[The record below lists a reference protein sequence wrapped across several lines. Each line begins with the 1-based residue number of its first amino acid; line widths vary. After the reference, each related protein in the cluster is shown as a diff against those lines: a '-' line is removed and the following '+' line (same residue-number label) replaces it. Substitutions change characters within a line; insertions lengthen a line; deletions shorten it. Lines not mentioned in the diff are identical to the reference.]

1 MDAKN
6 PSEEPLIRLE
16 HVDAGY
22 PGRTILRDVTFDVRR
37 GEIFILLG
45 GSGCGKSTILKHMI
59 GLNPILGGRLTLAG
73 LEWTRKTRA
82 SLCRKI
88 GVMYQSGALFGS
100 MTCLEN
106 VLLPLE

>member
-45 GSGCGKSTILKHMI
+45 NKIYT
-59 GLNPILGGRLTLAG
+59 LT
-73 LEWTRKTRA
+73 
-82 SLCRKI
+82 
-88 GVMYQSGALFGS
+88 GAEV
-100 MTCLEN
+100 T
-106 VLLPLE
+106 P